1 MSEQHGIADAGNVV
15 VPAVLALEAAGFE
28 LSEQEGGTMIAVSD
42 RGTFIA
48 ESPVALLGLVKL
60 IELRG
65 WSWQATDTEINTT
78 IERFGW
84 GD

>member
-1 MSEQHGIADAGNVV
+1 M
-15 VPAVLALEAAGFE
+15 
-28 LSEQEGGTMIAVSD
+28 SD